1 MYNNQKSPT
10 QKKFDIAFTVLCIAI
25 IICIIITIIYSL
37 SCNKCVF
44 NQSIESLSYNML
56 HNFN

>member
-1 MYNNQKSPT
+1 MYKAPKSPT

-25 IICIIITIIYSL
+25 IICIIIAIVYAL
-37 SCNKCVF
+37 RCNNCVF
-44 NQSIESLSYNML
+44 NQTIESLTYNMI